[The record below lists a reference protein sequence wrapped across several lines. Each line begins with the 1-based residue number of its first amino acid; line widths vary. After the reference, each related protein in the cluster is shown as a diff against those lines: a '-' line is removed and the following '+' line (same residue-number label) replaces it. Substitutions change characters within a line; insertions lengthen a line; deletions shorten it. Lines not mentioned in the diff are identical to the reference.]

1 MLFTTAVTYKSVYK
15 TYLIIVS
22 GSHDKVKDTVSVL
35 VDFLYIHFNDPGAV
49 PSVTLSEAQIP
60 FSWRYFA
67 TNQGKGVAD
76 GIGGKAKTLI

>member
-1 MLFTTAVTYKSVYK
+1 M
-15 TYLIIVS
+15 
-22 GSHDKVKDTVSVL
+22 L